1 MKLSHLL
8 SLLNLCLVE
17 SLRISCGT
25 RGAGPSIIFPDTDL
39 RELRCVCSDP
49 DSAGT
54 FGTLLFSSL
63 FNPYLASF
71 ASTSRPVSQKIS
83 HIILSSCP
91 NQNINLLLDLANL
104 RTDAA
109 RLTDIS
115 FEKINKLTVEL
126 RLSKSLFF
134 S

>member
-1 MKLSHLL
+1 M
-8 SLLNLCLVE
+8 
-17 SLRISCGT
+17 
-25 RGAGPSIIFPDTDL
+25 
-39 RELRCVCSDP
+39 
-49 DSAGT
+49 
-54 FGTLLFSSL
+54 
-63 FNPYLASF
+63 FNPFLDSF
-71 ASTSRPVSQKIS
+71 SSTSRPVSQKIS
-83 HIILSSCP
+83 HIILSNCQ
-91 NQNINLLLDLANL
+91 NQNINLQLDLANL